1 MDYLGFGYAAAV
13 AVGGII
19 GYAKAGDT
27 VIFYFNF
34 AYNTVLHIV
43 MDWRC
48 SRVGYRT
55 GWSRVELDWTLSAIP
70 TLTEA

>member
-13 AVGGII
+13 AVGGIV
-19 GYAKAGDT
+19 GYARAGDT

-43 MDWRC
+43 MDYRC
-48 SRVGYRT
+48 SRV
-55 GWSRVELDWTLSAIP
+55 E
-70 TLTEA
+70 